1 MIKFKID
8 VFDALQRANF
18 NTYKAKTSKLL
29 SQDTLTKLKNNDT
42 NISMKSLN
50 NICLILDMDI
60 KDLVIFEPTEEEKS
74 ILKSLK

>member
-8 VFDALQRANF
+8 VFDALQRAKF
-18 NTYKAKTSKLL
+18 NTYKAKTSKFL
-29 SQDTLTKLKNNDT
+29 SQVTLTKLKNNDT

-60 KDLVIFEPTEEEKS
+60 KDLVIFEQTEEEKNILNS
-74 ILKSLK
+74 IK

>member
-8 VFDALQRANF
+8 VFDALQRARF

-60 KDLVIFEPTEEEKS
+60 KDLVIFEATEEEKN